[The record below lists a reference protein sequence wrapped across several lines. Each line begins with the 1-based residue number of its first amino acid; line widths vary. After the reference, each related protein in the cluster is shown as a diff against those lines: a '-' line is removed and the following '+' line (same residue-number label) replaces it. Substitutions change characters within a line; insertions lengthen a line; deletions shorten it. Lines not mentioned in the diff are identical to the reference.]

1 MFKAEDGIYNAKN
14 DLLNDE
20 TYSVEVQCHECA
32 LMVKLPNLQENQK
45 AQCPR
50 CGFTLSAIHRN
61 ANERVIAFAITAL
74 IFLLASLPF
83 KFLSFSSNG
92 LENHF
97 DVITSFLVLID
108 NNYHV
113 LALIELLTIFA
124 IPSIVLLSAIYLLIP
139 MNKGLYPKHGR
150 WVLSMLFKLLPWC
163 MVEIFLIGALVSLIK
178 IISMA
183 DIALGI
189 SFYAFILFALTMT
202 LVVLH
207 IDKRQLFL
215 LLADVEK
222 AHNIEI
228 RESQHKIA
236 QENPKTH
243 DMSVQKT
250 WALLITAVILYIPA
264 NMFPIMTT
272 RLFGQDDPSTIIGGV
287 ILLWHLGSYPIAV
300 IIFIAS
306 VVVPV
311 AKILVLAWLNY
322 SVQKQSDRLT
332 LERVKWYRM
341 AEFVGRWSMI
351 DVFVVIILASLI
363 QLGPTM
369 SITPGA
375 ATLAFSGVVVATM
388 LAAMSF
394 EPQLIWK
401 NKNND
406 K

>member
-1 MFKAEDGIYNAKN
+1 LPNTKEHYVK
-14 DLLNDE
+14 
-20 TYSVEVQCHECA
+20 VQCHECA
-32 LMVKLPNLQENQK
+32 LTINLPQLKENQK

-50 CGFTLSAIHRN
+50 CGYTLSAKHKN
-61 ANERVIAFAITAL
+61 ANERIIAFAITAL

-83 KFLSFSSNG
+83 NFLSFSTNG

-97 DVITSFLVLID
+97 DVINTFFILIE
-108 NNYHV
+108 NNYHI

-124 IPSIVLLSAIYLLIP
+124 IPSIVLVSVIYLLIP
-139 MNKGLYPKHGR
+139 MNKGLYPKNGR
-150 WVLSMLFKLLPWC
+150 RILAMVFKLLPWS

-178 IISMA
+178 IMSMA
-183 DIALGI
+183 DIALGL
-189 SFYAFILFALTMT
+189 SFYAFTLFALSMT

-207 IDKRQLFL
+207 IDKRQLYQ

-222 AHNIEI
+222 AH
-228 RESQHKIA
+228 
-236 QENPKTH
+236 PVTH
-243 DMSVQKT
+243 AMSVQKT

-264 NMFPIMTT
+264 NMYPIMST

-287 ILLWHLGSYPIAV
+287 ILLWHLGSYPIAA
-300 IIFIAS
+300 IIFVAS

-322 SVQKQSDRLT
+322 SVQKQSDRLS
-332 LERVKWYRM
+332 LERVKWYRL

-351 DVFVVIILASLI
+351 DVFVVIVLASLI

-401 NKNND
+401 NKNNEQ
-406 K
+406 

>member
-1 MFKAEDGIYNAKN
+1 LPNTEEYYVK
-14 DLLNDE
+14 
-20 TYSVEVQCHECA
+20 VQCHECA
-32 LMVKLPNLQENQK
+32 LTINLPQLKENQK

-50 CGFTLSAIHRN
+50 CGYTLSAKHKN
-61 ANERVIAFAITAL
+61 ANERIIAFAITAL

-83 KFLSFSSNG
+83 NFLSFSTNG

-97 DVITSFLVLID
+97 DVINTFFILIE
-108 NNYHV
+108 NNYHI

-124 IPSIVLLSAIYLLIP
+124 IPSIVLVSIIYLLIP
-139 MNKGLYPKHGR
+139 MNKGLYPKNGR
-150 WVLSMLFKLLPWC
+150 RILAMVFKLLPWS

-178 IISMA
+178 IMSMA
-183 DIALGI
+183 DIALGL
-189 SFYAFILFALTMT
+189 SFYAFTLFALSMT

-207 IDKRQLFL
+207 IDKRQLYQ

-228 RESQHKIA
+228 QESKHKIA
-236 QENPKTH
+236 QEDPVAH
-243 DMSVQKT
+243 AMSVQKT

-264 NMFPIMTT
+264 NMYPIMST

-287 ILLWHLGSYPIAV
+287 ILLWHLGSYPIAA
-300 IIFIAS
+300 IIFVAS

-322 SVQKQSDRLT
+322 SVQKQSDKLS
-332 LERVKWYRM
+332 LERVKWYRL

-351 DVFVVIILASLI
+351 DVFVVIVLASLI

-375 ATLAFSGVVVATM
+375 ATIAFSGVVVATM

-401 NKNND
+401 NKNNEQ
-406 K
+406 

>member
-1 MFKAEDGIYNAKN
+1 MNLQNNEIHP
-14 DLLNDE
+14 
-20 TYSVEVQCHECA
+20 VEVQCHECA
-32 LMVKLPNLQENQK
+32 LTVRLPDLSENQK

-50 CGFTLSAIHRN
+50 CGYTLSAIHRN
-61 ANERVIAFAITAL
+61 ANQRIVAFAITAL

-97 DVITSFLVLID
+97 DVIKSFLVLID
-108 NNYHV
+108 NNYHI

-124 IPSIVLLSAIYLLIP
+124 IPSVVLLSVIYLLIP
-139 MNKGLYPKHGR
+139 MNKGLYPKYSR
-150 WVLSMLFKLLPWC
+150 QILALVFRLLPWC

-183 DIALGI
+183 DIELGL
-189 SFYAFILFALTMT
+189 SFYAFILFALSMT

-207 IDKRQLFL
+207 IDKRQLYQ
-215 LLADVEK
+215 LLAKVEK

-228 RESQHKIA
+228 RQSLTKVA
-236 QENPKTH
+236 QEEPGTH
-243 DMSVQKT
+243 ALSVQKT

-264 NMFPIMTT
+264 NIFPIMTT
-272 RLFGQDDPSTIIGGV
+272 RFFGQDDPSTIIGGV
-287 ILLWHLGSYPIAV
+287 VLLWHLGSYPIAV

-311 AKILVLAWLNY
+311 AKILILAWLNY
-322 SVQKQSDRLT
+322 SVQKQSDRLS
-332 LERVKWYRM
+332 LERVRWYRM

-351 DVFVVIILASLI
+351 DVFVVIILVSLI

-369 SITPGA
+369 SITPGV
-375 ATLAFSGVVVATM
+375 ATLAFSALVIVTM

-401 NKNND
+401 NKKNYE
-406 K
+406 